1 MNILFLT
8 FINAFVTQSHRA
20 SIFIDIQQI
29 GIYIYIYIYI
39 YIPVYINHIFY
50 RMSAEQ
56 IILEPNLI
64 LYYF

>member
-39 YIPVYINHIFY
+39 YIFLFISITYSIVCQ
-50 RMSAEQ
+50 RSK
-56 IILEPNLI
+56 
-64 LYYF
+64 